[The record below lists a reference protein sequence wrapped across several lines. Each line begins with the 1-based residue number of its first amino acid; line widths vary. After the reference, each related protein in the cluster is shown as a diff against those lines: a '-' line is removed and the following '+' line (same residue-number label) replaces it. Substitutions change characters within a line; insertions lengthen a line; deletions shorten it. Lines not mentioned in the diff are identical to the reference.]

1 VLGESRGAR
10 LRQVGGSLGLGPSSF
25 DHRSILVEKE
35 KRAVS
40 GAPVV
45 RSPSFVYR
53 KATKPGTNR
62 TGASVGG
69 RRRVMLVMLT
79 SEQ

>member
-1 VLGESRGAR
+1 VFSGLAR
-10 LRQVGGSLGLGPSSF
+10 RI
-25 DHRSILVEKE
+25 SIIAPYFEEKK